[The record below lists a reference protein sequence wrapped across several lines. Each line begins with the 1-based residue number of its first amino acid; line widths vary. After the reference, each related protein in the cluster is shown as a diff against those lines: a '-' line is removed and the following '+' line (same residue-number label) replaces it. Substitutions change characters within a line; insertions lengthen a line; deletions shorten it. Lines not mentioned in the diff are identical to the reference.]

1 MCRNPLFVVM
11 AVLALTL
18 PTPATPAEESEGGNG
33 AFARMARRLLNGATD
48 EVRSIRSTL
57 TIETFVEGESVSMA
71 QELSYELPDKIRN
84 SIQTPL
90 GKQVIVVNG
99 KRGAAITLGGS
110 EPASAQRV
118 EYGLRSLGRQLLVL
132 AGNAGDSRL
141 QVSAA
146 GTETVGSDE
155 CNVISVS
162 FMGAESKLWIDP
174 EGKALKQRYKG
185 RHFFEGTPGLVEINY
200 FDYGE
205 MGGALVP
212 RTRTVSFE
220 HQHLATLTVDS
231 LELNPDLNAGLF
243 ELPAGE

>member
-18 PTPATPAEESEGGNG
+18 PAPAAPPEESEGGDG
-33 AFARMARRLLNGATD
+33 AFTRMARRLLNGAAD
-48 EVRSIRSTL
+48 EVRSVRSTL
-57 TIETFVEGESVSMA
+57 TIDIFVEGESVSME

-84 SIQTPL
+84 SIHTSL
-90 GKQVIVVNG
+90 VEQVIVVNG
-99 KRGAAITLGGS
+99 KRGVAIAAGRS
-110 EPASAQRV
+110 EAASAQRV

-132 AGNAGDSRL
+132 AGNAGDPRL

-146 GTETVGSDE
+146 GTEAVGSDE

-162 FMGAESKLWIDP
+162 FMGVESKLWIDP
-174 EGKALKQRYKG
+174 EGKALKQRFKG
-185 RHFFEGTPGLVEINY
+185 RHFFDGTPGLVEINY

-212 RTRTVSFE
+212 RTQTVSFE

-243 ELPAGE
+243 ELPAGG